1 MQHPGN
7 AGISARMDLEVGGF
21 YLQERVLTARAR
33 RDMLLPIIKYGQ
45 PVLREPAAPVTELTG
60 EIHQLIENMFE
71 TMYAAPGVGL
81 AAPQVGV
88 SLRVFVID
96 VSLGRDPNGMI
107 ALVNPEFVTREGVQL
122 EDEGCLSL
130 PGFSATVARPER
142 VHVRGIDRTG
152 KPREYEGKELLARAF
167 QHEMDHLDGKVF
179 VDRLRGIKRQ
189 MILRKI
195 HKLDRGGKW

>member
-1 MQHPGN
+1 
-7 AGISARMDLEVGGF
+7 
-21 YLQERVLTARAR
+21 
-33 RDMLLPIIKYGQ
+33 MLLPIVKYGH
-45 PVLREPAAPVTELTG
+45 PALRQPAAPVSELTA
-60 EIHQLIENMFE
+60 EIDQLIENMFE

-96 VSLGRDPNGMI
+96 VSLGRDPKGTI
-107 ALVNPEFVTREGVQL
+107 ELINPEFVTREGVQL
-122 EDEGCLSL
+122 EEEGCLSL

-142 VHVRGIDRTG
+142 VHVRGLDRTG

-167 QHEMDHLDGKVF
+167 QHEMDHLEGRVF

-195 HKLDRGGKW
+195 RKLDRGGKW